1 MAEGDVAGMS
11 QSLHCRLHAMACRL
25 PAADLLLAVI
35 EGFVAAAVERA
46 VFRDRAAVQRHE
58 LEGRARLIAVGDAA
72 VSPLSQTF
80 GRNGLVVGAHRLFV
94 SLRVL
99 IKQERILILLLQL
112 LSKLL
117 IVDLLI
123 IVGVVASEVRHRED
137 LAGIHVHNDTERAVQ
152 NIIFL
157 DRRLEVLL

>member
-1 MAEGDVAGMS
+1 MPQRFDR
-11 QSLHCRLHAMACRL
+11 RLHAMACRL
-25 PAADLLLAVI
+25 PAGDLLLAVI
-35 EGFVAAAVERA
+35 EGFMAAAVEGA
-46 VFRDRAAVQRHE
+46 VFRDRAAVQGRRQRHE
-58 LEGRARLIAVGDAA
+58 LEGRTRLIAVGDAA
-72 VSPLSQTF
+72 VPPLPQAL
-80 GRNGLVVGAHRLFV
+80 GRNGLIVGAHRLFV

-99 IKQERILILLLQL
+99 IKQERILILLFQL
-112 LSKLL
+112 LGKLL